1 MVKHKLMVES
11 PSNPNVF
18 ILEDNTRNPYKQR
31 EKKLKSKIAM
41 LVSVTFVFGLLMGH
55 GSHKIMSD
63 TSTGSSLDKY
73 YGADDDQTPG
83 EFYDHSLEVKGRA
96 TCKDAHDSC
105 PHWAAKDECKANPEY
120 MLNNCARSCGV
131 CQDIE
136 ETEEKDQPSSSDP
149 TSTEETEEEEQQP
162 LSSDPSSTEEAE
174 EEKKEEEQEKASL
187 SDSTPTE
194 ENEVEQQE
202 EKEEKEE
209 EEKEQPLSS
218 DSSST
223 ENDPIPD
230 DCKDAHDSCPHW
242 AAIDE
247 CKANPEY
254 MLNNC
259 ARSCGVCQDIE
270 ETEEKD
276 QPSSSDPTSTEE
288 TEEEEQQPLSSDPSS
303 TEEAEEEEK
312 EEEQEKA
319 SSSDSTST
327 EENEEEQQEEEEEK
341 EEQQEEEQP
350 LSSDSSSTEN
360 DPIPD
365 DCKDAHDSCPHWAA
379 KDECKANPEYML
391 NNCARSCGVCQDIEE
406 TEEKDQPSSSDST
419 STEEE
424 AATPSETSPKDG
436 EAAST
441 PTENIQTL
449 DASVVDLDWF
459 KTRDDHF
466 TSWFEGDESTTDN
479 LLENAD
485 QSGPILDFFI
495 IGNNHC
501 TADLTKSLMHVTPM
515 VPADV
520 CTPVH
525 QTVWYSYQNWAK
537 IEGNENKPL
546 RGSHCSSFMGSGND
560 ANAVEFSQHLPK
572 TKLMVGIKH
581 PVIWFK
587 EFWDQAAKNKQLDRM
602 TNNQDPYELTTLC
615 TRRRCRH
622 TCKLNQFFCMHR
634 SRFHLGLARLGK
646 TPLSEEERKYLA
658 VDDEDGGNAV
668 KNDQVKNPVFLYD
681 DLELTGEYFWESL
694 AKYLGVDH
702 IPHDLQ
708 QLKESRLD
716 HDKELAN
723 VNSLD
728 FCKNEYDDLRARL
741 LSYSYEMATW
751 LQLYWIPLASDESRA
766 DVAVADPTVFNGL
779 LEKYKKDPCNKLVRS
794 KMGKY
799 VVP

>member
-18 ILEDNTRNPYKQR
+18 ILEDNARNPYKQR
-31 EKKLKSKIAM
+31 EKKPKKSKIAM

-55 GSHKIMSD
+55 DSHKIMSD

-83 EFYDHSLEVKGRA
+83 EFFDHSLEVKGRA
-96 TCKDAHDSC
+96 TCKDDHDSC
-105 PHWAAKDECKANPEY
+105 PHWAAKDECKENPEF

-131 CQDIE
+131 CKDIE
-136 ETEEKDQPSSSDP
+136 ES
-149 TSTEETEEEEQQP
+149 
-162 LSSDPSSTEEAE
+162 
-174 EEKKEEEQEKASL
+174 
-187 SDSTPTE
+187 
-194 ENEVEQQE
+194 
-202 EKEEKEE
+202 EKEE
-209 EEKEQPLSS
+209 EGAQHLSS
-218 DSSST
+218 D
-223 ENDPIPD
+223 
-230 DCKDAHDSCPHW
+230 
-242 AAIDE
+242 
-247 CKANPEY
+247 
-254 MLNNC
+254 L
-259 ARSCGVCQDIE
+259 
-270 ETEEKD
+270 
-276 QPSSSDPTSTEE
+276 TSTEE

-319 SSSDSTST
+319 SSSDPTST
-327 EENEEEQQEEEEEK
+327 EENEEEQQEEKK
-341 EEQQEEEQP
+341 EEEEQ
-350 LSSDSSSTEN
+350 LLISDSSSAEN

-365 DCKDAHDSCPHWAA
+365 DCKDDHDSCPHWAA
-379 KDECKANPEYML
+379 IDECKANPEYML
-391 NNCARSCGVCQDIEE
+391 SHCARSCGVCKEITEGEE
-406 TEEKDQPSSSDST
+406 EGAQPSSSDST

-424 AATPSETSPKDG
+424 AATPSETSPKDE

-449 DASVVDLDWF
+449 DASVVDIDWI

-501 TADLTKSLMHVTPM
+501 TADLTKSLMYITPM

-520 CTPVH
+520 CTPLH

-615 TRRRCRH
+615 TGRRCRH

-646 TPLSEEERKYLA
+646 TSLSDEERKYLA

-751 LQLYWIPLASDESRA
+751 LQLYWVPLASDESRA

-779 LEKYKKDPCNKLVRS
+779 LEEYKKDPCNKLVRS
-794 KMGKY
+794 KMGKFE
-799 VVP
+799 VQ

>member
-1 MVKHKLMVES
+1 MVKHKLMVEL

-18 ILEDNTRNPYKQR
+18 ILQDSTRNPYKQR
-31 EKKLKSKIAM
+31 EKKQKSKIAI
-41 LVSVTFVFGLLMGH
+41 LVSVTFAFGLLMGH

-63 TSTGSSLDKY
+63 AGTGSSVDKY

-83 EFYDHSLEVKGRA
+83 EFYDHSLEGKGEA
-96 TCKDAHDSC
+96 AITTAVEDS
-105 PHWAAKDECKANPEY
+105 
-120 MLNNCARSCGV
+120 
-131 CQDIE
+131 
-136 ETEEKDQPSSSDP
+136 PSSPVNENDILDNTSDVK
-149 TSTEETEEEEQQP
+149 
-162 LSSDPSSTEEAE
+162 E
-174 EEKKEEEQEKASL
+174 EEKKEEEKVSL

-194 ENEVEQQE
+194 E
-202 EKEEKEE
+202 
-209 EEKEQPLSS
+209 
-218 DSSST
+218 
-223 ENDPIPD
+223 
-230 DCKDAHDSCPHW
+230 DA
-242 AAIDE
+242 AA
-247 CKANPEY
+247 P
-254 MLNNC
+254 
-259 ARSCGVCQDIE
+259 R
-270 ETEEKD
+270 
-276 QPSSSDPTSTEE
+276 
-288 TEEEEQQPLSSDPSS
+288 
-303 TEEAEEEEK
+303 
-312 EEEQEKA
+312 
-319 SSSDSTST
+319 
-327 EENEEEQQEEEEEK
+327 
-341 EEQQEEEQP
+341 
-350 LSSDSSSTEN
+350 
-360 DPIPD
+360 
-365 DCKDAHDSCPHWAA
+365 
-379 KDECKANPEYML
+379 
-391 NNCARSCGVCQDIEE
+391 
-406 TEEKDQPSSSDST
+406 
-419 STEEE
+419 
-424 AATPSETSPKDG
+424 ETSPKVE

-441 PTENIQTL
+441 PTENIPTL
-449 DASVVDLDWF
+449 DVSVVDLDWF

-466 TSWFEGDESTTDN
+466 NSWFEGDESTTDK

-485 QSGPILDFFI
+485 QAGPILDFFI

-501 TADLTKSLMHVTPM
+501 TADLTKALMHITPM
-515 VPADV
+515 IAADV

-572 TKLMVGIKH
+572 TKLLVGIKH

-615 TRRRCRH
+615 TGRRCRH

-646 TPLSEEERKYLA
+646 TSLSDEERKYLA

-751 LQLYWIPLASDESRA
+751 LQLYWVPLASDESRA

-779 LEKYKKDPCNKLVRS
+779 LEEYKKDPCNKLVRS
-794 KMGKY
+794 KTGKF